1 MKEIHINSHKF
12 ILHPS
17 GGIYWENKKMLLI
30 ADVHLGKVVHFRK
43 YGAPVPLSAAYKN
56 LEKLTEVT
64 NHFEPETVC
73 FLGDLFHSKLNE
85 EWRDFEKWIEYCKAE
100 VILISG
106 NHDIIPK
113 YLYEDLG
120 VKVFDEL
127 LLDGFYL
134 THHPTEIP
142 GAFNFSGHIHPGIRM
157 KGVGRQ
163 YLRLPCF
170 FKTLNGLILPA
181 FGNFTGKHI
190 LKPSE
195 KDEVYAIVDGEV
207 ICVSSREK

>member
-1 MKEIHINSHKF
+1 MIQTITIKNNNFK
-12 ILHPS
+12 LHPS
-17 GGIYWENKKMLLI
+17 GAIYWENKKMLLI
-30 ADVHLGKVVHFRK
+30 ADVHLGKVLHFRK
-43 YGAPVPLSAAYKN
+43 HGAAVPASAAYRN

-64 NHFEPETVC
+64 NHFEPEIVC

-85 EWRDFEKWIEYCKAE
+85 EWQDFEKWVEYCKAN

-120 VKVFDEL
+120 VKVIDEL

-134 THHPTEIP
+134 THHPTEIDE
-142 GAFNFSGHIHPGIRM
+142 AFNFSGHIHPGIRM
-157 KGVGRQ
+157 RGIGRE

-170 FKTLNGLILPA
+170 YKTLNSLILPA

-190 LKPSE
+190 LTPSE
-195 KDEVYAIVDGEV
+195 KDEVYAIVEGEV
-207 ICVSSREK
+207 ICVSKN

>member
-1 MKEIHINSHKF
+1 MIQTITINNDSFK
-12 ILHPS
+12 LHPS
-17 GGIYWENKKMLLI
+17 GAIYWEDKATLLI
-30 ADVHLGKVVHFRK
+30 ADVHLGKIVHFRK
-43 YGAPVPLSAAYKN
+43 HGAPVPASAAFKN

-64 NHFEPETVC
+64 NYFEPETIC

-85 EWRDFEKWIEYCKAE
+85 EWQDFEKWVEYTKTKI
-100 VILISG
+100 VLVSG

-113 YLYEDLG
+113 YLYEDIG

-127 LLDGFYL
+127 LYDGFYL
-134 THHPTEIP
+134 THHPTEIKE
-142 GAFNFSGHIHPGIRM
+142 AFNFCGHIHPGIRM

-170 FKTLNGLILPA
+170 YKTKNQLILPA

-190 LKPSE
+190 LTPSE
-195 KDEVYAIVDGEV
+195 NDEVFAIVEAEV
-207 ICVSSREK
+207 ICVSKRE

>member
-1 MKEIHINSHKF
+1 MVKNILIKNEIF

-17 GGIYWENKKMLLI
+17 GSIFWKEKKMLLI

-43 YGAPVPLSAAYKN
+43 HGAPVPASAAYKN
-56 LEKLTEVT
+56 LEKLTEVV
-64 NHFEPETVC
+64 NYFEPETVC

-85 EWRDFEKWIEYCKAE
+85 EWQDFEKWVEYTKAE

-127 LLDGFYL
+127 LLDGFHL
-134 THHPTEIP
+134 THHPSEIK
-142 GAFNFSGHIHPGIRM
+142 GTFNFSGHIHPGIRM

-163 YLRLPCF
+163 FIKLPCF
-170 FKTLNGLILPA
+170 YKTENQLILPA

-190 LKPSE
+190 LTPSE
-195 KDEVYAIVDGEV
+195 KDEIFAIVEGEV
-207 ICVSSREK
+207 ICVSKN

>member
-1 MKEIHINSHKF
+1 MKKIQINSQDF

-17 GGIYWENKKMLLI
+17 GAIYWKNKKMLLI

-43 YGAPVPLSAAYKN
+43 HGAPIPPSAAYKN

-64 NHFEPETVC
+64 NYFEPETVC

-85 EWRDFEKWIEYCKAE
+85 EWQNFEKWVEYCKAE

-106 NHDIIPK
+106 NHDILPK

-127 LLDGFYL
+127 SLDGFYL
-134 THHPTEIP
+134 THHPTEIE
-142 GAFNFSGHIHPGIRM
+142 GSFNFSGHIHPGIRM
-157 KGVGRQ
+157 KGVGKQ
-163 YLRLPCF
+163 YVRLPCF
-170 FKTLNGLILPA
+170 YKTVNSLILPA

-190 LKPSE
+190 LKPTE
-195 KDEVYAIVDGEV
+195 EDEVFVIVEGEV
-207 ICVSSREK
+207 ICVSKN